1 MTSPSS
7 SAAFDA
13 FYRSEHP
20 RMLRY
25 FRKKVGADAA
35 PDLVQDAFTRL
46 MRNEVFDSLECPEAY
61 LGRTARNLLIDH
73 VRRQMRQPAVFHPF
87 DEERDASVRPEQ
99 TWRIEAADVRRAYW
113 RALRAMPRRTRH
125 IFLMHRLRHLT
136 YKQIAQQLG
145 VSNKTVKYHM
155 ARALARCRQALAPAD
170 IAAIDLRP
178 SVHSSIDT
186 V

>member
-1 MTSPSS
+1 MTATNS

-25 FRKKVGADAA
+25 FQKKVGPDAA
-35 PDLVQDAFTRL
+35 PDLAQDVFARL

-61 LGRTARNLLIDH
+61 LTRTARNLLIDRA
-73 VRRQMRQPAVFHPF
+73 RREMRQQAVCLEF
-87 DEERDASVRPEQ
+87 DETRDASVRPEQ
-99 TWRIEAADVRRAYW
+99 SWRIEVADLRHACW
-113 RALRAMPRRTRH
+113 QALRAMPPRTRR

-145 VSNKTVKYHM
+145 VSNKAVKYHM
-155 ARALARCRQALAPAD
+155 ARALARCRQALAPN
-170 IAAIDLRP
+170 
-178 SVHSSIDT
+178 
-186 V
+186 